1 MDEEII
7 LEADTL
13 TRSYEGAAA
22 VDELSLRLRDGEFF
36 SLLGPSGCG
45 KTTTLRLLAGLE
57 RPDTGSIRLNGADV
71 TNTAASDRAT
81 NLVFQDLVLFPHLT
95 VAQNIA
101 YGPARQG
108 LSTADQRTRVDKLL
122 EVVNLAGYNERD
134 PADLS
139 GGQRQRV
146 ALARALANE
155 PSVVLLDEPLSSLDR
170 GLREELQREL
180 KRIQRDVGTTFLYVT
195 HDQASAM
202 RMSDRMAV
210 MNRGRIV
217 EAGPPEM
224 LYSTPS
230 TPFVAEFL
238 GDGPVLELPAERQC
252 GRPVV
257 TLADMTIPVADD
269 EETAHPRGDPAAR
282 TVMIRPEHVT
292 LGEGTLSGTVVSTA
306 YRGYFSEVTVRLPDG
321 TELMTRGPAAT
332 WAHGDEIGVRV
343 DRAHPV
349 EPDVAADAD

>member
-1 MDEEII
+1 
-7 LEADTL
+7 
-13 TRSYEGAAA
+13 
-22 VDELSLRLRDGEFF
+22 
-36 SLLGPSGCG
+36 
-45 KTTTLRLLAGLE
+45 
-57 RPDTGSIRLNGADV
+57 
-71 TNTAASDRAT
+71 
-81 NLVFQDLVLFPHLT
+81 
-95 VAQNIA
+95 
-101 YGPARQG
+101 
-108 LSTADQRTRVDKLL
+108 VDKLL

-252 GRPVV
+252 GTPVV